1 VETASAWPSSS
12 PPAPAPLGRYFAG
25 VAITVGAV
33 VSQYIVPQNVPGASD
48 LYGNLPGD
56 LFIVYGVPVLAFAL
70 LVGGAPL
77 RDWSKRLGLAT
88 WEGLRWYGLL
98 ALLSLLVV
106 IGLTIVYEL
115 LDPSALA
122 LLNRPNPALQQA
134 AGDPWFFVAFSF
146 VIGAFEETI
155 FRGWIFG
162 YWRDRPGSWFVPATW
177 TSVVFA
183 GVHLYYGTTYGIA
196 APLIFPTLFLMGFA
210 LAAAYR
216 FSGGNLVVP
225 SLLHG
230 ANDSTAFLTLVN
242 FEAGVALHYLI
253 IFVGALIGLVHYLR
267 PSNGPPSTAAGSP
280 TFGAPSFEP
289 VTQMGKG

>member
-1 VETASAWPSSS
+1 VPAS
-12 PPAPAPLGRYFAG
+12 LGRYFTG
-25 VAITVGAV
+25 VAITVLAI
-33 VSQYIVPQNVPGASD
+33 VSQYVVPQNIPGTRV

-56 LFIVYGVPVLAFAL
+56 LFVVYGIPVLAFAF
-70 LVGGAPL
+70 LVGKAPL
-77 RDWSKRLGLAT
+77 RDWSKRMSLAT

-98 ALLSLLVV
+98 ALLALVVV
-106 IGLTIVYEL
+106 IGLAEIYRVV
-115 LDPSALA
+115 DPAALK
-122 LLNRPNPALQQA
+122 LLNRPNPALTQA
-134 AGDPWFFVAFSF
+134 EGDPWFFVGFSF

-162 YWRDRPGSWFVPATW
+162 YWRDRPGPWFVPATW

-183 GVHLYYGTTYGIA
+183 GVHLYYGTTYGPA

-230 ANDSTAFLTLVN
+230 ANDATAFLTLVN
-242 FEAGVALHYLI
+242 LDVGLILHYGVIL
-253 IFVGALIGLVHYLR
+253 VGAVIGLVHYLR
-267 PSNGPPSTAAGSP
+267 PSGGPPNPDPESMGFVPIVSPAAHADGERMSSTQN
-280 TFGAPSFEP
+280 PSGP
-289 VTQMGKG
+289 S

>member
-1 VETASAWPSSS
+1 VQTGVRQQPLS
-12 PPAPAPLGRYFAG
+12 PPRPAPLGRYCAG
-25 VAITVGAV
+25 VAVTVGAV
-33 VSQYIVPQNVPGASD
+33 ISQYVVPQNVPGATV

-56 LFIVYGVPVLAFAL
+56 LFIVYGVPVLAFAF

-77 RDWSKRLGLAT
+77 RDASKRMGLAT

-98 ALLSLLVV
+98 ALLALLVV
-106 IGLTIVYEL
+106 IGLTLVYEL
-115 LDPSALA
+115 VDPAALG

-134 AGDPWFFVAFSF
+134 AGNPWFFVGFSF

-162 YWRDRPGSWFVPATW
+162 YWRDRPGSWSVPATW

-210 LAAAYR
+210 FAAAYR

-225 SLLHG
+225 ALLHG
-230 ANDSTAFLTLVN
+230 ANDSTAFLTLIDAEV
-242 FEAGVALHYLI
+242 GLALHYLI
-253 IFVGALIGLVHYLR
+253 ILVGAVIGLIHYL
-267 PSNGPPSTAAGSP
+267 GPTRESPGEDAASLR
-280 TFGAPSFEP
+280 FGA
-289 VTQMGKG
+289 